1 MGLGLERRTSLQYWR
16 VCVSE
21 CEIECAYE
29 YVFVCASCI
38 CFVCVCALFVSMFCV
53 VMEDFM
59 MLVLMFLVRGDLTH
73 DRRLEKRRDMLLAA
87 TDFILV
93 LITQ

>member
-1 MGLGLERRTSLQYWR
+1 M
-16 VCVSE
+16 
-21 CEIECAYE
+21 
-29 YVFVCASCI
+29 
-38 CFVCVCALFVSMFCV
+38 CVCALFVSMFCV
-53 VMEDFM
+53 EMEDFM
-59 MLVLMFLVRGDLTH
+59 MLVLTCLVRGDLTH